1 MFRRIFSP
9 AILAITLT
17 ILLAGGIGLAAV
29 MSSSNYTLTQLTT
42 TGNSHTATSTGYQA
56 NLTSG
61 YPALGTTGSSSYQ
74 LDLGFWTGSDS
85 SGDGRLYFPIVY
97 KNPTPTPPPIVLV
110 YEENFNSG
118 EPWIEF
124 DSGGCDAY
132 HSNAQYWVELTEDN
146 NCWPP
151 ADSDANR
158 TEGEFQVDAYQSGD
172 SGKRGNAAY
181 GLFINGAG
189 GDYNYL
195 FRIWP
200 NNSCSSGGDWEL
212 LRTSGGNTSTV
223 AQGDCNTAIKRG
235 FGSDYTN
242 TLKITHNSNVIS
254 VYVNGTL
261 LRSYTDSA
269 PLTGTATGIY
279 LKSTDTPI
287 LIKYDN
293 FKVYRYP

>member
-17 ILLAGGIGLAAV
+17 ILLAGGVGLAAV
-29 MSSSNYTLTQLTT
+29 MSSSNYTLTQLAA
-42 TGNSHTATSTGYQA
+42 TGNSHTAASVSYQA

-85 SGDGRLYFPIVY
+85 SGDGQIYFPIVY
-97 KNPTPTPPPIVLV
+97 KNPTPTPPPIVEF
-110 YEENFNSG
+110 YSEDFNDGSSWPTGKWNDCDPSHSSG
-118 EPWIEF
+118 
-124 DSGGCDAY
+124 
-132 HSNAQYWVELTEDN
+132 QYWVELTDDSS
-146 NCWPP
+146 CWPP

-158 TEGEFQVDAYQSGD
+158 AYGEFQVDAYQSGD

-212 LRTSGGNTSTV
+212 LRTHGGSTSTV

-235 FGSDYTN
+235 YGSDYTN
-242 TLKITHNSNVIS
+242 TLKITHKGNVIS